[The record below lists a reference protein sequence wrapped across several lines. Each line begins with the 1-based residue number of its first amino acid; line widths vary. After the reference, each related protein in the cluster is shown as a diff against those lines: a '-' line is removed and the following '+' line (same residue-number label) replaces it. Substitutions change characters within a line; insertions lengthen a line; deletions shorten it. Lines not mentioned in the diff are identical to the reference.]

1 MYFKQSV
8 INVLTLAFYNI
19 ETSKGIIDRFVPLIL
34 FNIIHHEV
42 GKQLLSSFFF
52 YEYKIIKDIVIF

>member
-8 INVLTLAFYNI
+8 INALTLAFYNI

-34 FNIIHHEV
+34 FNLIHHEV

-52 YEYKIIKDIVIF
+52 MNIK